1 MGGGAKSYS
10 RPVSQGR
17 KWYPEDFIGGL
28 IPMTGRQGK
37 YHFVDGDK
45 AGDGSGVSWDTAF
58 KLTQSAIDAA
68 SAGDVI
74 FISERTITEA
84 ATDPISYEENLT
96 IPNAKSNL
104 SLIGISRGRTQ
115 GGLPQLKDGTT
126 TTQEI
131 LRIRA
136 PGCLIMN
143 LGFNGAGN
151 TGGGILLDESVS
163 GYNAWGTTIANCHF
177 KNCKGATATDSR
189 TGGAIMWTSNGGAWQ
204 IRITGNKF
212 YKNVG
217 DIILKATSSSK
228 PQDILIDNN
237 YFSPVGANTDCNIY
251 GAGGSGFAWVDI
263 DNNRFGGLP
272 ALGSGSV
279 VRYMDLTGCAGMV
292 SDNKFGCY
300 INATATELEFGAA
313 GTAAKV
319 PAEVWMANNWGNS
332 NTVGETAEIIH
343 IA

>member
-1 MGGGAKSYS
+1 MSGDAADNIPTLKYGNKIYPQNLIDGAT
-10 RPVSQGR
+10 PV
-17 KWYPEDFIGGL
+17 E
-28 IPMTGRQGK
+28 TGNVW
-37 YHFVDGDK
+37 FVDGDRASDG
-45 AGDGSGVSWDTAF
+45 AGKTWSGAF
-58 KLTQSAIDAA
+58 KLIASAISAA

-74 FISERTITEA
+74 YIAARTITAA

-96 IPNAKSNL
+96 IPNAKSSL

-115 GGLPQLKDGTT
+115 GGLPQLKDGAT

-136 PGCLIMN
+136 PGCLIAN

-163 GYNAWGTTIANCHF
+163 GYNAWGTSIVGCHF

-204 IRITGNKF
+204 VRIAGNRF

-217 DIILKATSSSK
+217 DIVLKATGSSR
-228 PQDILIDNN
+228 PQDVVIEDNH
-237 YFSPVGANTDCNIY
+237 FSPIGANTDSNIY
-251 GAGGSGFAWVDI
+251 VAGGSGMNGVTI
-263 DNNRFGGLP
+263 NRNTFGNIP

-279 VRYMDLTGCAGMV
+279 VRYIDVTGCVGMITNNV
-292 SDNKFGCY
+292 FGCP
-300 INATATELEFGAA
+300 INATDTELTFGAA
-313 GTAAKV
+313 GTACKV
-319 PAEVWMANNWGNS
+319 PTTVAMMNNWGNS
-332 NTVGETAEIIH
+332 NTVGETAEVIH